1 LNPLVMA
8 AFLVVAGNAASF
20 FDASGLP
27 GAGLARLA
35 LGLVVGAAVLAWSR
49 LAGLSREELGL
60 RRSGALAGAASGVAL
75 AFLAAGA
82 GLLLLRAPPLVPG
95 PITYQPAL
103 DLATEAFLLHLAVF
117 LPLGVALPEELA
129 FRGALLAA
137 LAKRMRTPSAIL
149 VASLAFTLWHVAIV
163 VPTVG
168 ATNLREPILVT
179 LAYGGAAVV
188 LFAGGI
194 ALAVLRLRFG
204 TLAAPF
210 AAHWAFNA
218 AMLVGLRALS

>member
-1 LNPLVMA
+1 MA
-8 AFLVVAGNAASF
+8 AFLVVAGNAATF

-27 GAGLARLA
+27 SAGLWR
-35 LGLVVGAAVLAWSR
+35 LGLSLLISGAVLVWSR
-49 LAGLSREELGL
+49 AAGLSVAELGL
-60 RRSGALAGAASGVAL
+60 RRAGAVAGVASGLVL
-75 AFLAAGA
+75 GLLAAGA
-82 GLLLLRAPPLVPG
+82 GLLLLRTPPLVPG

-103 DLATEAFLLHLAVF
+103 DLASEAFLLHLAVF

-168 ATNLREPILVT
+168 ATNLAGEPFFAS
-179 LAYGGAAVV
+179 LAFAGAAAV

-194 ALAVLRLRFG
+194 ALAVLRLLAG

-218 AMLVGLRALS
+218 AVLIGLRAFS

>member
-1 LNPLVMA
+1 MA

-35 LGLVVGAAVLAWSR
+35 LGLAVGAAVLAWSR
-49 LAGLSREELGL
+49 VTGLSRDELGL
-60 RRSGALAGAASGVAL
+60 RRSGALAGAVSGVAL

-82 GLLLLRAPPLVPG
+82 GLLLLRTPPLLSG
-95 PITYQPAL
+95 PITYQPVLDVAPDAL
-103 DLATEAFLLHLAVF
+103 LLHLALF

-129 FRGALLAA
+129 FRGALLAG
-137 LAKRMRTPSAIL
+137 LAKRMRLASAIVL
-149 VASLAFTLWHVAIV
+149 SSLAFALWHAAIV

-168 ATNLREPILVT
+168 ATNLREPLFVT
-179 LAYGGAAVV
+179 LAFGGAAVV
-188 LFAGGI
+188 LFAGGV
-194 ALAVLRLRFG
+194 ALALLRLRAG